1 MIYGAA
7 VVIYTYSSRK
17 VSSFPAKMPPIKS
30 VGAASRQS
38 PLVPRELEALYH
50 RNTKIRMRS
59 DEREKDLEEVT
70 ADLSLRRNNLFHSL
84 GYYTSAFTFV
94 CSKIREALI
103 LTALHSTCTNRPA
116 FIA

>member
-30 VGAASRQS
+30 VGAANRQS
-38 PLVPRELEALYH
+38 AVVPRELEALYH

-59 DEREKDLEEVT
+59 DEREKDLEEIT
-70 ADLSLRRNNLFHSL
+70 ADLSLRRNNLFQSL
-84 GYYTSAFTFV
+84 GYYRSAYAFV
-94 CSKIREALI
+94 CSKIREPLI
-103 LTALHSTCTNRPA
+103 LIALHSRCANRPA